1 MRNNYD
7 DVLPWPLAR
16 KRAYEHASQAL
27 EIDPDAPLPFSVLAV
42 LQVVD
47 GRHEEALVS
56 AQRAV
61 ALAPSDAESHAALSL
76 VLTFSGHHGAAAAA
90 IDTAIRLNPNLPTSD
105 RIIAGLA
112 FLLND
117 EPERS
122 IRMLERARADA
133 PNVDDTHAMLTAAY
147 ALADRM
153 DAARRAAAEAVRLGP
168 NLCVE
173 LYRVIFAHFRS
184 QQDLT
189 KVLDAMSAG
198 GLPQWP
204 YGFSADPHDRLKAAE
219 ITRLSFGRIWR
230 GRLEGGEPALI
241 QIEPDGKMAFRTT
254 TQIST
259 GMAFVTGDMLCERF
273 EGLSLGRPV
282 CGPVYRLSS
291 PSGDDLLA
299 YAYANASKVFRFSP
313 VE

>member
-1 MRNNYD
+1 
-7 DVLPWPLAR
+7 V
-16 KRAYEHASQAL
+16 K
-27 EIDPDAPLPFSVLAV
+27 
-42 LQVVD
+42 
-47 GRHEEALVS
+47 
-56 AQRAV
+56 
-61 ALAPSDAESHAALSL
+61 
-76 VLTFSGHHGAAAAA
+76 
-90 IDTAIRLNPNLPTSD
+90 
-105 RIIAGLA
+105 
-112 FLLND
+112 
-117 EPERS
+117 
-122 IRMLERARADA
+122 
-133 PNVDDTHAMLTAAY
+133 
-147 ALADRM
+147 
-153 DAARRAAAEAVRLGP
+153 LGP

-184 QQDLT
+184 QQDLE
-189 KVLDAMSAG
+189 KVLGAMSAG

-204 YGFSADPHDRLKAAE
+204 YGFSAKPRDRLKAAE

-230 GRLEGGEPALI
+230 GRLEGGAPALI

-259 GMAFVTGDMLCERF
+259 GMAFVTGDMLCERL

-291 PSGDDLLA
+291 PSGDDHLA